1 MTAAFLLMCG
11 CVWVREREREGHVNW
26 KSNSNFNRKNIEFVR
41 WQQHWHRIQAEK
53 DLTEAALTGAA
64 KNQPSAILHQRT
76 SKFAIWFSQTR
87 SECHQFIIVH
97 NISSPFPD
105 RIFFSCFISPPKIH
119 FIVAIERLNRLTW
132 LVWNPCAGSG
142 TTCPISLL
150 SLSLS
155 LFFDEQFLKHLS
167 LTFVTLNLL
176 FSLAL
181 SVSVLESFTVHP
193 LLIRIPMLLLKKSFL
208 YVLYIQLPANI
219 IPSFIIYLSFLTC
232 TNTHTRRREG
242 SSSSIIRDC
251 FTSNYPRPIFN
262 VILSSRN
269 NNNTYILLGDQFL
282 PLPLPQLKG
291 NLSQETSYYYYFIL
305 L

>member
-155 LFFDEQFLKHLS
+155 LSLFRWTIFKTSFTYFCHTQSTFLSRPLCFSSWVLHCTSFTYTYTYVTVEKVFSLCPIYPTSCQYHSVFHYLS
-167 LTFVTLNLL
+167 LFPDM
-176 FSLAL
+176 
-181 SVSVLESFTVHP
+181 H
-193 LLIRIPMLLLKKSFL
+193 K
-208 YVLYIQLPANI
+208 Q
-219 IPSFIIYLSFLTC
+219 
-232 TNTHTRRREG
+232 THTKEG
-242 SSSSIIRDC
+242 R
-251 FTSNYPRPIFN
+251 
-262 VILSSRN
+262 
-269 NNNTYILLGDQFL
+269 
-282 PLPLPQLKG
+282 
-291 NLSQETSYYYYFIL
+291 
-305 L
+305 

>member
-1 MTAAFLLMCG
+1 MTCVEPMC
-11 CVWVREREREGHVNW
+11 R
-26 KSNSNFNRKNIEFVR
+26 I
-41 WQQHWHRIQAEK
+41 WHY
-53 DLTEAALTGAA
+53 LPH
-64 KNQPSAILHQRT
+64 QP
-76 SKFAIWFSQTR
+76 
-87 SECHQFIIVH
+87 
-97 NISSPFPD
+97 
-105 RIFFSCFISPPKIH
+105 
-119 FIVAIERLNRLTW
+119 
-132 LVWNPCAGSG
+132 
-142 TTCPISLL
+142 